1 MDFAY
6 VAIVAGLWGVM
17 VLLVFGFQKLERPL
31 GGRS

>member
-1 MDFAY
+1 MDLAY
-6 VAIVAGLWGVM
+6 IAIAAGLWGVM